1 MFAFKVLQRTDAE
14 TSGVYLAAIKKVSLM
29 GHKVLSSIRALGAP
43 GWAVTHS
50 YFICDQCVIS

>member
-14 TSGVYLAAIKKVSLM
+14 TSGVYLTAIKKVSLM
-29 GHKVLSSIRALGAP
+29 GHKVLSSKLAL

-50 YFICDQCVIS
+50 CFICDQCVIS